1 MPRSNELWALMKLA
15 EGLHLEWWAISD
27 KQTKKAKVI
36 YAEYLDV
43 VRKRN
48 ALAEQEKAN
57 G

>member
-1 MPRSNELWALMKLA
+1 LTKLA
-15 EGLHLEWWAISD
+15 EGLHLEWWAIPD
-27 KQTKKAKVI
+27 KQTKNAKVI

-48 ALAEQEKAN
+48 ALAEQEKAD